1 MTTLERIRENEEIK
15 MPSRAEYYNTQ
26 TRQRPLFAE
35 SAFGVYT
42 DSEEIKQDLQKGN
55 PDILPSRAT
64 LRMLGQ
70 NQTTKKTFDDEKQV
84 SFKVNS
90 KGKLLF
96 SLYAVVVLSLILI
109 IVLNAVA
116 IERQTAQNEQINAEL
131 AQIQR
136 QVDDLSAESEN
147 LLSASNVI
155 AQAES
160 YGMEPVDTVTVD
172 IDIPSPAE
180 IAENKPVTNW
190 FDWLCGLLG

>member
-26 TRQRPLFAE
+26 TRQRPMFAE
-35 SAFGVYT
+35 KAFGVYV
-42 DSEEIKQDLQKGN
+42 DDEEIKQDLQKGN

-64 LRMLGQ
+64 LKML
-70 NQTTKKTFDDEKQV
+70 NQKQATQKALDDEKKV

-109 IVLNAVA
+109 IALNAVA
-116 IERQTAQNEQINAEL
+116 MERQNAQNAQLNNEL

-136 QVDDLSAESEN
+136 QVDDLNAESEN
-147 LLSASNVI
+147 LLGASNI
-155 AQAES
+155 ISQAES
-160 YGMEPVDTVTVD
+160 YGMEPVSSQSVD
-172 IDIPSPAE
+172 INIPQPAQ

-190 FDWLCGLLG
+190 FDWLCGLFS